1 MAAKLT
7 ARQQAQLA
15 WLETLPRKFE
25 RLTRSIEQLSGHRAD
40 ETQVRTT
47 QRLLE
52 ELKAQASQL
61 NLTPLGEAFG
71 IMATMLR
78 RPGGHQLKV
87 RGLGEL
93 LAGAKIN
100 YEGALRS
107 ASTPEAEG
115 PEDADPAAPT
125 AP

>member
-1 MAAKLT
+1 
-7 ARQQAQLA
+7 
-15 WLETLPRKFE
+15 LPRKFE
-25 RLTRSIEQLSGHRAD
+25 RLTRAVEQLSGYRAD
-40 ETQVRTT
+40 ETMVRST

-52 ELKAQASQL
+52 EMKAQASQL
-61 NLTPLGEAFG
+61 NLTPLGDAFG

-78 RPGGHQLKV
+78 RPGGHQVKV
-87 RGLGEL
+87 RGLAEL

-115 PEDADPAAPT
+115 PEDGDPAGPSAP
-125 AP
+125 

>member
-47 QRLLE
+47 QRYAHLDNETLSG
-52 ELKAQASQL
+52 AA
-61 NLTPLGEAFG
+61 G
-71 IMATMLR
+71 
-78 RPGGHQLKV
+78 
-87 RGLGEL
+87 
-93 LAGAKIN
+93 LAGKVIETMAVP
-100 YEGALRS
+100 AFV
-107 ASTPEAEG
+107 AEA
-115 PEDADPAAPT
+115 
-125 AP
+125 